1 MKIPKEMEQR
11 IIIMANRTWQVIG
24 GDILTILEQ
33 EGEQPVMPRADVI
46 ETVCDADYMLTH
58 GGDKEA
64 YKFWDG
70 LKTYEEKKK
79 VVGKAFLFKSYGW

>member
-1 MKIPKEMEQR
+1 MKIPKEMEKR
-11 IIIMANRTWQVIG
+11 IIRMASTTWDVIG
-24 GDILTILEQ
+24 GDVLHSLQ
-33 EGEQPVMPRADVI
+33 EAGEPPEMPRADVI

-70 LKTYEEKKK
+70 LKTYEEKKR

>member
-11 IIIMANRTWQVIG
+11 IIRMASVTWDVIG
-24 GDILTILEQ
+24 GDILSSLE
-33 EGEQPVMPRADVI
+33 EAGEQPVMPRAHVI
-46 ETVCDADYMLTH
+46 ETVCDASYMETH

>member
-11 IIIMANRTWQVIG
+11 IIRMASITWDQIG
-24 GDILTILEQ
+24 GDVLTSLEQ
-33 EGEQPVMPRADVI
+33 EGKYPVLPREHVI